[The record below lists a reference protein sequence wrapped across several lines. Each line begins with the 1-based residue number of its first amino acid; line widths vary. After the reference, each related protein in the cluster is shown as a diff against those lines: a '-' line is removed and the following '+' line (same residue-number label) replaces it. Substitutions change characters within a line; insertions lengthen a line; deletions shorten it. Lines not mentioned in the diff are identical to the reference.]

1 MFFTIKAVKETPG
14 FFEKVN
20 MKLSNVKLNKL
31 KSATKNATEVTLTL
45 SSNLTGS
52 TEADFLHNLQL
63 TDRHVLVFAR
73 LLQTIHFLM

>member
-1 MFFTIKAVKETPG
+1 
-14 FFEKVN
+14 

-31 KSATKNATEVTLTL
+31 KSATKNAFEVTLTL

-52 TEADFLHNLQL
+52 NETDFLHNLQL
-63 TDRHVLVFAR
+63 TERHVLVFAR